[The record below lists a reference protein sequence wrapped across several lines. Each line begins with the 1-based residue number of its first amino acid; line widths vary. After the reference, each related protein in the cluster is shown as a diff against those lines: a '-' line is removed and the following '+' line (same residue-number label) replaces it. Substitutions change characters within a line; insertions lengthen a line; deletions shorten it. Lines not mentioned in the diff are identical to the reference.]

1 MENLYCVYGIVKKD
15 KLKSRIIRAKNQ
27 FAAADKFSKKYKTDR
42 IVSIDIVPISGAFD
56 MIDEPVLNYKSL

>member
-1 MENLYCVYGIVKKD
+1 MENLYCVYGVIKKD

-27 FAAADKFSKKYKTDR
+27 FAAADKFSKKYKTNR
-42 IVSIDIVPISGAFD
+42 IVLVDIIPISGVFE